1 MKKSIKSN
9 LSYLVFFTVVTSLG
23 FSLSNP
29 YYFQVLTFIGINTLL
44 AVGLNMLMGYAGQIS
59 LGHAAFFGIGAYASG
74 ILNAHYGW
82 SPWLSGPAAL
92 VLAGAVAYLVG
103 LPTLKLTGY
112 YLAMGTLGFGM
123 IVNVVLNNWSAVTG
137 GSSGLYGMQALSIG
151 SVSLTQGRNGFLFI
165 WFIVI
170 AAFFFCARLVDS
182 RIGRALR
189 AIHYSE
195 KAAMSVGVD
204 TARVK
209 LQVFVLSAVLA
220 ALAGFFYAHS
230 VMFISPGSFSFLV
243 SVRLVAMV
251 VIGGMASIWGALLGA
266 GLLTL
271 LPEVLHAAAE
281 YEMAAY
287 GFILMV
293 VMIFFPEGLVRGII
307 SLYERARDIRKRTD
321 TFD

>member
-1 MKKSIKSN
+1 M
-9 LSYLVFFTVVTSLG
+9 
-23 FSLSNP
+23 SLSNP

-82 SPWLSGPAAL
+82 SPWISGPSAL
-92 VLAGAVAYLVG
+92 VLAGVVAYLVG

-137 GSSGLYGMQALSIG
+137 GSSGLYGMKALMVGEI
-151 SVSLTQGRNGFLFI
+151 SLTQGKNGFFFI
-165 WFIVI
+165 WFLVIVT
-170 AAFFFCARLVDS
+170 FFACSRLVDS

-195 KAAMSVGVD
+195 QAARAVGVD
-204 TARVK
+204 TAKVK
-209 LQVFVLSAVLA
+209 LSIFVMSAVLA

-230 VMFISPGSFSFLV
+230 VMFISPGSFGFLV

-266 GLLTL
+266 SLLTL
-271 LPEVLHAAAE
+271 LPELLQSVAE
-281 YEMAAY
+281 YEMAVY
-287 GFILMV
+287 GFILIV
-293 VMIFFPEGLVRGII
+293 VMIFFPEGLFRGII
-307 SLYERARDIRKRTD
+307 TAYERARDVRKRTD
-321 TFD
+321 LKP